1 VLRSAVPWVI
11 VAAALVGC
19 GGNGGGGSTDRD
31 RGETPVPVLSVK
43 GSERTAP
50 ATLGFPG
57 FATKNTTR
65 VGGADPVADAA
76 AVAVAVF
83 PGRARAARP
92 AAVAVADSDWR
103 SATAAAAL
111 MAPPVR
117 APLLL
122 ARGNDLPE
130 ASSTALA
137 ALDPTGSKLAGG
149 GDVIAVGVDPDLEGR
164 RVTRIFNRTPGA
176 APLAAAVDR
185 FLTAARGRPADA
197 VVVVS
202 ADAPAFGAPAAAW
215 AAKSGDPV
223 LFVTRDGVP
232 AATRAALL
240 RHGRPRIYVLGPER
254 IVGPRAMSG
263 LRKLGPVT
271 RIAGADPVANAVAFA
286 RFADGAFGWGLVDP
300 GHGLVFASAR
310 RPLDGPASA
319 ALGSA
324 GAYGPLLLLDGSGRV
339 PPALDG
345 FLLDIQPGYRRDPV
359 RGVYN
364 RGWLIGDTK
373 AISLA
378 AQSRIDELLEIAPVS
393 RTK

>member
-1 VLRSAVPWVI
+1 MPLAVA
-11 VAAALVGC
+11 VAALTGC
-19 GGNGGGGSTDRD
+19 GGKSGDGGGHRD
-31 RGETPVPVLSVK
+31 TPTPIPVLSAK

-50 ATLGFPG
+50 GSLGFPG

-65 VGGADPVADAA
+65 VGGAEPVADAA
-76 AVAVAVF
+76 AVALAVF
-83 PGRARAARP
+83 PGGSRAARP

-103 SATAAAAL
+103 SATVAAAL

-122 ARGNDLPE
+122 TAGNALPE
-130 ASSTALA
+130 ASASALA
-137 ALDPTGSKLAGG
+137 FLRPTGAKLAGG
-149 GDVIAVGVDPDLEGR
+149 GDVIAVGVDPEIAGH
-164 RVTRIFNRTPGA
+164 RVTRIFNRKPGA
-176 APLAAAVDR
+176 AALAAAVDR
-185 FLTAARGRPADA
+185 FLTAARGTPADA

-202 ADAPAFGAPAAAW
+202 ADAPSFGVPAAAW

-232 AATRAALL
+232 PATRKALL
-240 RHGRPRIYVLGPER
+240 GHARPRIYVLGPAHV
-254 IVGPRAMSG
+254 VGPKAVAG
-263 LRKLGPVT
+263 LRRLGTVT
-271 RIAGADPVANAVAFA
+271 RVAGADPVANAIAFA
-286 RFADGAFGWGLVDP
+286 RFSHGAFGWGLVDP
-300 GHGLVFASAR
+300 GHGLVFASVR
-310 RPLDGPASA
+310 RPLDGPAGA

-324 GAYGPLLLLDGSGRV
+324 GAYGPLLLLDGRGRV
-339 PPALDG
+339 PPALEG
-345 FLLDIQPGYRRDPV
+345 FLLDIQPGYRSDPV

-378 AQSRIDELLEIAPVS
+378 AQSRIDALLEIAPVN